1 MAKPA
6 AAQNDNISETLTHA
20 QKGYDTAQAT
30 IQLLDTKVGIITGFS
45 TLMSGFVL
53 AWAKWSVETTA
64 NPFSLLDLVDYS
76 AAHRLIFGALIIV
89 NFAATFAC
97 ILWTIWTVI
106 ARGRPKNLN
115 ERFLVL
121 FPQYHKRDAKE
132 ACREFERKL
141 QGMSQREILREYED
155 QLRVLGWIL
164 GAKLAAHSRATKALL
179 VQVIC
184 VMFLILSAGLTWVFV
199 GKSPPNA
206 EKSSPEKLAP
216 SSPTGSKIS
225 FLNTR

>member
-1 MAKPA
+1 MAKPPA
-6 AAQNDNISETLTHA
+6 AKSDDLTETLAHA

-53 AWAKWSVETTA
+53 AWAKWSVETRP
-64 NPFSLLDLVDYS
+64 NPFSLLDLADYS
-76 AAHRLIFGALIIV
+76 TPHRLIFGALIV
-89 NFAATFAC
+89 FNFAATFAC

-106 ARGRPKNLN
+106 ARGRPRNLN

-141 QGMSQREILREYED
+141 QGMTRREILREYED

-179 VQVIC
+179 AQVVC
-184 VMFLILSAGLTWVFV
+184 VMFLILVSGLTWIFS
-199 GKSPPNA
+199 GKTPPPNDVRN
-206 EKSSPEKLAP
+206 SPDIIAP
-216 SSPTGSKIS
+216 ASPSRPA
-225 FLNTR
+225 N